1 MKYLEEK
8 LWFRLIKYFF
18 CAFYI
23 VLMIIAN
30 LIGFGMGHEGLV
42 EILINML
49 NMTSLAYFFKI
60 LIFLVPS
67 VIVMFYV
74 REKEAGGKASGNL
87 KKF

>member
-1 MKYLEEK
+1 M
-8 LWFRLIKYFF
+8 
-18 CAFYI
+18 
-23 VLMIIAN
+23 MIIAN

-42 EILINML
+42 EILINMF
-49 NMTSLAYFFKI
+49 NMTSLAYFVKI

-74 REKEAGGKASGNL
+74 REKEADGKTSANI